1 MSKRILLITQWFDPE
16 PTSKGL
22 VFARALVQKGF
33 QVEVLTGF
41 PNYPGGKI
49 YPGYKIK
56 LCRKETI
63 DDIMITRVALFPSH
77 DRNAMKRALNYLSFF
92 VSALVYGLF
101 FARKP
106 SVIYAYH
113 PPLTVGMAAIL
124 IRLIRRVPVVC
135 DIQDLWPDTLR
146 ATGMLS
152 NKLVLHFISIIC
164 KWVYQNSNEIV
175 VLSPGF
181 KTRLMERGVPSD
193 KIHLI
198 FNWSSEISVSKF
210 DGKVYL
216 QKMKQPLFHV
226 LFAGNIGK
234 AQALDSVVH
243 AAKLIESHDNQIHI
257 TFVGDGVDL
266 VRIKQVAGNLEL
278 NNVSFIPRVSMN
290 EVGCLLE
297 EADVLLV
304 HLRRDPL
311 FQITIPSKTQAYMAA
326 GKAIVM
332 CVDGDA
338 ADVIREARCGVI
350 ATSESP
356 ESIAESIIQIKN
368 MQEDERLRLGSN
380 GKEFYQEKMSLRV
393 GVEKFNKIFQR
404 MALKMK

>member
-234 AQALDSVVH
+234 AQSLDSVVH

-356 ESIAESIIQIKN
+356 KSIAESIIQLKN
-368 MQEDERLRLGSN
+368 MQEDERAQLGKN
-380 GKEFYQEKMSLRV
+380 GKKYYHENMSLRV
-393 GVEKFNKIFQR
+393 GVEKFNQIFQR
-404 MALKMK
+404 VALKMK

>member
-56 LCRKETI
+56 LCTKETI
-63 DDIMITRVALFPSH
+63 DDIMITRVVLFPSH

-152 NKLVLHFISIIC
+152 NKLVLNFISIIC
-164 KWVYQNSNEIV
+164 KWVYRNSNEIV

-198 FNWSSEISVSKF
+198 FNWSSEISVSRF

-216 QKMKQPLFHV
+216 QKMKRPLFHV

-234 AQALDSVVH
+234 AQSLDSVVH
-243 AAKLIESHDNQIHI
+243 AAKLIAPHDNQIHI

-266 VRIKQVAGNLEL
+266 IRIKQVAGNLEL
-278 NNVSFIPRVSMN
+278 NNVSFIPRVPMN
-290 EVGCLLE
+290 EVGCLFE
-297 EADVLLV
+297 EADALLV

-338 ADVIREARCGVI
+338 ADVIRDARCGVI

-368 MQEDERLRLGSN
+368 MQEDERLRLGRN

-404 MALKMK
+404 LALKMK

>member
-1 MSKRILLITQWFDPE
+1 MAKRILLITQWFDPE

-56 LCRKETI
+56 PCTKETI
-63 DDIMITRVALFPSH
+63 DGIMITRVALFPSH
-77 DRNAMKRALNYLSFF
+77 DRNAIKRALNYLSFF
-92 VSALVYGLF
+92 LSALVYGLF
-101 FARKP
+101 FAGKP
-106 SVIYAYH
+106 CVIYAYH
-113 PPLTVGMAAIL
+113 PPLTVGMAAVL
-124 IRLIRRVPVVC
+124 IRLIRRSPVVC

-152 NKLVLHFISIIC
+152 NKFVLYFISILC
-164 KWVYQNSNEIV
+164 KWVYRNSDEIV

-181 KTRLMERGVPSD
+181 KKRLVERGVPSD

-198 FNWSSEISVSKF
+198 FNWSAEISVNGF
-210 DGKVYL
+210 DRKSYL

-226 LFAGNIGK
+226 LFAGNIGT
-234 AQALDSVVH
+234 AQALDSVLE
-243 AAKLIESHDNQIHI
+243 AAKLIASRDNRIHI

-266 VRIKQVAGNLEL
+266 IRIKEVSGNLEL
-278 NNVSFIPRVSMN
+278 TNISFVPRVPMN

-297 EADVLLV
+297 EADALLV

-311 FQITIPSKTQAYMAA
+311 FEITIPSKTQAYMAA
-326 GKAIVM
+326 GKAIIM

-338 ADVIREARCGVI
+338 ADIIKDAQCGVI
-350 ATSESP
+350 AESESP
-356 ESIAESIIQIKN
+356 KSIAESIIQIKN
-368 MQEDERLRLGSN
+368 MQEGERIRLGKN
-380 GKEFYQEKMSLRV
+380 GKKYYQENMSLRV
-393 GVEKFNKIFQR
+393 GVEKFNQIFRQL
-404 MALKMK
+404 ALKMK

>member
-210 DGKVYL
+210 DGKVHL

>member
-56 LCRKETI
+56 LCTKETI
-63 DDIMITRVALFPSH
+63 DDIMITRVVLFPSH

-152 NKLVLHFISIIC
+152 NKLVLNFISIIC
-164 KWVYQNSNEIV
+164 KWVYRNSNEIV

-198 FNWSSEISVSKF
+198 FNWSSEISVSRF

-216 QKMKQPLFHV
+216 QKMKRPLFHV

-234 AQALDSVVH
+234 AQSLDSVVH
-243 AAKLIESHDNQIHI
+243 AAKLIAPHDNQIHI

-266 VRIKQVAGNLEL
+266 IRIKQVAGNLEL
-278 NNVSFIPRVSMN
+278 NNVSFIPRVPMN

-297 EADVLLV
+297 EADALLV

-338 ADVIREARCGVI
+338 ADVIRDARCGVI

-368 MQEDERLRLGSN
+368 MQEDERLRLGRN

-404 MALKMK
+404 LALKMK

>member
-56 LCRKETI
+56 PCTKETI

-152 NKLVLHFISIIC
+152 NKLVLNFISIIC
-164 KWVYQNSNEIV
+164 KWVYRNSDEIV

-181 KTRLMERGVPSD
+181 KTRLIERGVPSD

-198 FNWSSEISVSKF
+198 FNWSSEVSVSRF

-234 AQALDSVVH
+234 AQSLDSVIH
-243 AAKLIESHDNQIHI
+243 AAKLIASHDNQIHI

-266 VRIKQVAGNLEL
+266 IRIKQVAGNLEL
-278 NNVSFIPRVSMN
+278 NNVSFIPRVPMN

-297 EADVLLV
+297 EADALLV

-338 ADVIREARCGVI
+338 ADIIREARCGVI

-368 MQEDERLRLGSN
+368 MQDDERLNLGRN
-380 GKEFYQEKMSLRV
+380 GREFYQEKMSLRV

-404 MALKMK
+404 LILKMK